1 MNRLNHV
8 TTRMGPDIRD
18 AIETMPGLGG
28 VALWVKFADAEEP
41 GLIAQT
47 DGTHIYAGPRYEKLS
62 DAERRFTLLHELLH
76 AALAH
81 PARAREMEKRLPDF
95 DPRLHNIAADAIIN
109 AALDGIRGIR
119 PPPKV
124 VNLQEVLTAVKL
136 WPERGSAAEV
146 VRQWSS
152 EALYHSLKKYREQIV
167 RTSFYANAAQESAD
181 IVAAA
186 QPVAN
191 AGNESESSST
201 SSNEEVIRSWNARLT
216 AARGVLSGVLLRLA
230 RELPQVKTP
239 WERILRDLLFR
250 YAQRKRRSDPSRPAR
265 RWLALER
272 DFKQRTGLDLP
283 FEQAT
288 TAARTGRIAL
298 VVDTSGSVDEK
309 LLARFVAEITAILDR
324 LEPRL
329 LLIVCDAA
337 VHQTFEFSGRESSAA
352 LLRRFKF
359 KDGGGTDF
367 RPAINEATKWQPDL
381 LIYLTDLEGESG
393 NEPKYPVLW
402 AVPEG
407 GAIAPWGRVIE
418 LS

>member
-47 DGTHIYAGPRYEKLS
+47 DGTHVYAGPRYEKLS

-76 AALAH
+76 VALAH

-95 DPRLHNIAADAIIN
+95 DSSLHNIAADAIIN

-152 EALYHSLKKYREQIV
+152 EALYHILKKYREQIV
-167 RTSFYANAAQESAD
+167 QTSFYANAAQESAD

-186 QPVAN
+186 KPVAN
-191 AGNESESSST
+191 AGNESGSSPTPSD
-201 SSNEEVIRSWNARLT
+201 EDVIRSWNARLA

-239 WERILRDLLFR
+239 WERILRELLFR
-250 YAQRKRRSDPSRPAR
+250 YAQRKRRLDPSRPAR

-283 FEQAT
+283 FERAT

-298 VVDTSGSVDEK
+298 VVGHRSNSAFDSHKMTSHFRGTHFHLRDF
-309 LLARFVAEITAILDR
+309 AGEI
-324 LEPRL
+324 
-329 LLIVCDAA
+329 A
-337 VHQTFEFSGRESSAA
+337 V
-352 LLRRFKF
+352 
-359 KDGGGTDF
+359 
-367 RPAINEATKWQPDL
+367 
-381 LIYLTDLEGESG
+381 
-393 NEPKYPVLW
+393 
-402 AVPEG
+402 
-407 GAIAPWGRVIE
+407 
-418 LS
+418 

>member
-1 MNRLNHV
+1 MHRLNNV
-8 TTRMGPDIRD
+8 PTRMGPDIRD

-28 VALWVKFADAEEP
+28 VALWVKFANAEEP

-47 DGTHIYAGPRYEKLS
+47 DGAHVYAGPRYGEFP
-62 DAERRFTLLHELLH
+62 DAERRFILLHELLH
-76 AALAH
+76 VALAH
-81 PARAREMEKRLPDF
+81 PARAREMERRQPDF
-95 DPRLHNIAADAIIN
+95 DTCLHNIAADAIIN
-109 AALDGIRGIR
+109 AALDGVRGIR

-136 WPERGSAAEV
+136 WPERGSVGEV

-152 EALYHSLKKYREQIV
+152 EALYHTLNKYREQIV

-191 AGNESESSST
+191 ASNEFESSPT
-201 SSNEEVIRSWNARLT
+201 SSDEEVIRSWNARLT
-216 AARGVLSGVLLRLA
+216 AARGVLSGVLSRLA

-239 WERILRDLLFR
+239 WERILRDMLFR
-250 YAQRKRRSDPSRPAR
+250 YAQRKRRPDPSRPTR

-283 FEQAT
+283 FERAT

-309 LLARFVAEITAILDR
+309 LLARFVAEITAILER
-324 LEPRL
+324 LEPHL

-337 VHQTFEFSGRESSAA
+337 VHQTFEFSGRAGAA
-352 LLRRFKF
+352 QLRRFKF
-359 KDGGGTDF
+359 KGGGGTDF
-367 RPAINEATKWQPDL
+367 RPAILEATNWQPDL
-381 LIYLTDLEGESG
+381 LIYLTDLEGEAG

-407 GAIAPWGRVIE
+407 GAKAPWGRGIE
-418 LS
+418 LN

>member
-47 DGTHIYAGPRYEKLS
+47 DGTHVYAGPRYEKLS

-76 AALAH
+76 VALAH
-81 PARAREMEKRLPDF
+81 PARARGMEKRLPDF

-109 AALDGIRGIR
+109 AALDGVRGIR

-124 VNLQEVLTAVKL
+124 VNLQEVLTVVKL

-152 EALYHSLKKYREQIV
+152 EALYHTLKKYREQIV
-167 RTSFYANAAQESAD
+167 QTSFYANAAQESAD

-191 AGNESESSST
+191 AGNESESSLTPSD
-201 SSNEEVIRSWNARLT
+201 EEVIRSWSARLT

-230 RELPQVKTP
+230 RELPRVKTP

-250 YAQRKRRSDPSRPAR
+250 YAQRKRRPDLSRPTR

-272 DFKQRTGLDLP
+272 DFKQRTGLDFP
-283 FEQAT
+283 FERAT

-298 VVDTSGSVDEK
+298 VIDTSGSVDEK
-309 LLARFVAEITAILDR
+309 LLARFVAEITAILER

-337 VHQTFEFSGRESSAA
+337 VHQTFELSGREGAA

-359 KDGGGTDF
+359 KGGGGTDF
-367 RPAINEATKWQPDL
+367 RPAIIEATKWQPDL
-381 LIYLTDLEGESG
+381 LIYLTDLEGEAG

-418 LS
+418 LN

>member
-47 DGTHIYAGPRYEKLS
+47 DGTHVYAGPRYEKLS

-76 AALAH
+76 VALAH

-95 DPRLHNIAADAIIN
+95 DPCLHNIAADAIIN

-136 WPERGSAAEV
+136 WPERGSVGEI

-152 EALYHSLKKYREQIV
+152 EALYHTLKKHREQIV
-167 RTSFYANAAQESAD
+167 QTSFYANAAQESAD

-191 AGNESESSST
+191 ASNESESSLT
-201 SSNEEVIRSWNARLT
+201 SSDEEVIRSWNARLT

-250 YAQRKRRSDPSRPAR
+250 YAQRKRRPDPSRPTR

-283 FEQAT
+283 FERAT
-288 TAARTGRIAL
+288 TAVRTGRIAL
-298 VVDTSGSVDEK
+298 AVDTSGSVDEK
-309 LLARFVAEITAILDR
+309 LLARFVAEITVILER
-324 LEPRL
+324 LDPRL

-337 VHQTFEFSGRESSAA
+337 VQQTFEFGGRTGAA

-359 KDGGGTDF
+359 KGGGGTDF
-367 RPAINEATKWQPDL
+367 RPAIVAATEWQPDL
-381 LIYLTDLEGESG
+381 LIYLTDLEGEAG

-407 GAIAPWGRVIE
+407 RALAPWGRIIE
-418 LS
+418 LN

>member
-1 MNRLNHV
+1 MHRLNNV

-47 DGTHIYAGPRYEKLS
+47 DGTHVYAGPRYEKFS
-62 DAERRFTLLHELLH
+62 DAERRFILLHELLH
-76 AALAH
+76 VALAH
-81 PARAREMEKRLPDF
+81 SARAREMEKRLPDF
-95 DPRLHNIAADAIIN
+95 DLRLHNIAADGIIN
-109 AALDGIRGIR
+109 AALDGVRGIR

-136 WPERGSAAEV
+136 WPERGSIGEV

-152 EALYHSLKKYREQIV
+152 EALYHTLNKYREQIV
-167 RTSFYANAAQESAD
+167 QTSFYANAAQESAD

-186 QPVAN
+186 QTVAN
-191 AGNESESSST
+191 ASNESESWPTPSED
-201 SSNEEVIRSWNARLT
+201 EEVIRSWNARLT
-216 AARGVLSGVLLRLA
+216 AARGSLSSVLSRLT

-250 YAQRKRRSDPSRPAR
+250 YAQRKRRPDPSRPTR

-283 FEQAT
+283 FERAT

-298 VVDTSGSVDEK
+298 AIDTSGSVDEK
-309 LLARFVAEITAILDR
+309 LLARFVAEITAILER

-337 VHQTFEFSGRESSAA
+337 VHQTFEFIGREGAA
-352 LLRRFKF
+352 MLRRFKF
-359 KDGGGTDF
+359 KGGGGTDF
-367 RPAINEATKWQPDL
+367 RPAILEATKWQPDL
-381 LIYLTDLEGESG
+381 LIYLTDLEGEAG

-407 GAIAPWGRVIE
+407 RALAPWGRIIE
-418 LS
+418 LN

>member
-28 VALWVKFADAEEP
+28 VALWVKFADAEAP

-47 DGTHIYAGPRYEKLS
+47 DGAYVYAGPRYEKFS
-62 DAERRFTLLHELLH
+62 EPERRFILLHELLH
-76 AALAH
+76 VALAH

-109 AALDGIRGIR
+109 AALDGVRGIR
-119 PPPKV
+119 TLPRA
-124 VNLQEVLTAVKL
+124 VNLQEVLTAIKL
-136 WPERGSAAEV
+136 WPEQRGVGEV

-152 EALYHSLKKYREQIV
+152 EALYHTLKKHRELLE
-167 RTSFYANAAQESAD
+167 RSSFYANAAQESAD
-181 IVAAA
+181 IISAGA
-186 QPVAN
+186 QPTVN
-191 AGNESESSST
+191 LGKEHELSPT
-201 SSNEEVIRSWNARLT
+201 SSDEEVIRSWNGRLA
-216 AARGVLSGVLLRLA
+216 AARGVLSGVLARLV

-250 YAQRKRRSDPSRPAR
+250 YAQRKRRPDPSRPTR

-283 FEQAT
+283 FERAT

-298 VVDTSGSVDEK
+298 AIDTSGSVDEK
-309 LLARFVAEITAILDR
+309 LLSRFVAEIAAILER

-337 VHQTFEFSGRESSAA
+337 VHQTFEFSGREGAA
-352 LLRRFKF
+352 LLRQFEFKG
-359 KDGGGTDF
+359 GGGTDF
-367 RPAINEATKWQPDL
+367 RPAIAAATKWQPDL
-381 LIYLTDLEGESG
+381 LIYLTDLEGEAGS
-393 NEPKYPVLW
+393 EPKYPVLW

-407 GAIAPWGRVIE
+407 GAKAPWGRVID
-418 LS
+418 LN

>member
-1 MNRLNHV
+1 MNRLNHI

-47 DGTHIYAGPRYEKLS
+47 DGTHVYAGPRYEKLAG
-62 DAERRFTLLHELLH
+62 AERRFTLLHELLH
-76 AALAH
+76 VALAH

-95 DPRLHNIAADAIIN
+95 DPCLHNIAADAIIN
-109 AALDGIRGIR
+109 AALDGVRGIR

-124 VNLQEVLTAVKL
+124 VNLQEVLAAVKL
-136 WPERGSAAEV
+136 WPELGSAGEV

-152 EALYHSLKKYREQIV
+152 EALYHTLKKYREQIV
-167 RTSFYANAAQESAD
+167 QTSFYANAAQESAD

-191 AGNESESSST
+191 AGNESESSPTPSD
-201 SSNEEVIRSWNARLT
+201 EDVIRSWNARLA

-250 YAQRKRRSDPSRPAR
+250 YAQRKRRLDPSRPAR

-283 FEQAT
+283 FERAT

-309 LLARFVAEITAILDR
+309 LLARFVAEITAILER

-337 VHQTFEFSGRESSAA
+337 VHQTFEFSGRAGAA
-352 LLRRFKF
+352 QLRRFKF
-359 KDGGGTDF
+359 KGGGGTDF
-367 RPAINEATKWQPDL
+367 RPAILEATKWQPDL
-381 LIYLTDLEGESG
+381 LIYLTDLEGEAG

-407 GAIAPWGRVIE
+407 GALAPWGRIIE
-418 LS
+418 LN